1 MCRLKTVSEKHI
13 FFLKLFIFDTLR
25 KIEDLCGRLE
35 NYSGSNSN
43 PVRIKHSPCQ
53 HP

>member
-13 FFLKLFIFDTLR
+13 FKLFIFDTLR
-25 KIEDLCGRLE
+25 KEEDLCGRLE
-35 NYSGSNSN
+35 IFSGSNSN